1 MDAATIQK
9 KINAGYGKAAA
20 RVGFA
25 FQQWRPTSS
34 ANPTTAGNN
43 IGALNASFT
52 VKGATFNFTQPAAY
66 KDVLF
71 NGLFDASQTQV
82 GDYLVGAND
91 TYFIAQQQDLL
102 PPLCVRCNRIVSVW
116 APGPSKVFGAD
127 SNYGGTTPAS
137 ESAVMTAWPASI
149 MFDAR
154 GRVTEVGLPTDLP
167 SPFFQ
172 ILLPAWGAVDVRSS
186 RFVSDDLGRRYTI
199 AAAERSPLGWR
210 LSAQQAVT

>member
-1 MDAATIQK
+1 MDAATIQA

-20 RVGFA
+20 RVGFT
-25 FQQWRPTSS
+25 FQQWRPTSA
-34 ANPTTAGNN
+34 ANPTTSGQNV
-43 IGALNASFT
+43 GALNASFT
-52 VKGATFNFTQPAAY
+52 VTGATFNFTLPAAY

-71 NGLFDASQTQV
+71 KGLFDASQTQV

-91 TYFIAQQQDLL
+91 TYFIAQRQDLL
-102 PPLCVRCNRIVSVW
+102 PPLCVRCNRVVTVY

-127 SNYGGTTPAS
+127 SNYGGTAPAS
-137 ESAVMTAWPASI
+137 ETALMASWPASI

-154 GRVTEVGLPTDLP
+154 GRATEVGLPTDLP

-172 ILLPAWGAVDVRSS
+172 ILLPAWSDVDVRSS
-186 RFVSDDLGRRYTI
+186 CFVVDDLTRRYTI